1 MKVDEGG
8 RREKLVFRSTLL
20 YHATHGALYHTHT
33 IPFSKT
39 KVEVRVNGL
48 T

>member
-1 MKVDEGG
+1 MKVEEGNVG
-8 RREKLVFRSTLL
+8 FSVYVVVPCDSWGIIS
-20 YHATHGALYHTHT
+20 YTHT